1 MFFREWFGST
11 YLPSQNLKIEARYN
25 KLKEAGKD
33 LGMPVAEIRESKSTP
48 GMFYQ
53 QYENGYIVGTERTG
67 YWESMGETRS
77 RWQALGFEGG
87 KLGMPTSGI
96 YSINNSAA
104 QDYQGGKL
112 ICNQSHCSI
121 I

>member
-1 MFFREWFGST
+1 
-11 YLPSQNLKIEARYN
+11 
-25 KLKEAGKD
+25 
-33 LGMPVAEIRESKSTP
+33 MPIAEVRESKTTP

-53 QYENGYIVGTERTG
+53 QYENGYIVGTVGTG

-77 RWQALGFEGG
+77 RWQALGFESGV
-87 KLGMPTSGI
+87 LGMPTSGI